1 MLFRGELS
9 PSAIKYS
16 RNVKSLPV
24 PCAHHLSST
33 VFCSR
38 FPPLLFVEL
47 ELQAHIQSGHFGLFS
62 FLAPGSISSLFHH
75 LWCCIALVIAVWRGV
90 WRRSSKKRQDL
101 VSLWMSLTYSTAEET
116 TRRGLTYGTD
126 MQSHMHR
133 LLTRISQ
140 EAMSGQN
147 PPRRL

>member
-47 ELQAHIQSGHFGLFS
+47 ELQAHIQSGHFGLFFFS
-62 FLAPGSISSLFHH
+62 GSGQHQLSVPPSVMLYCSGDSSLTWSVEEKQQEKTGSCF
-75 LWCCIALVIAVWRGV
+75 LVDVSDVQHSRRDNQKRVDIWHRHAV
-90 WRRSSKKRQDL
+90 
-101 VSLWMSLTYSTAEET
+101 
-116 TRRGLTYGTD
+116 
-126 MQSHMHR
+126 SH
-133 LLTRISQ
+133 
-140 EAMSGQN
+140 A
-147 PPRRL
+147 